1 MEKQKLLVA
10 TNNKDKFKEITA
22 ILDSLNVEFVSLGN
36 IDLPEEDG
44 KTIEENAIKKSEF
57 GFEIK
62 KMLTIADDT
71 GLEVD
76 ALNGAPG
83 VYSSRF
89 AGENVSYEDNRK
101 KLLNELTGKKLEER
115 KAKFRCI
122 IAVSGLEKETKT
134 FEGTVDGYITEDERG
149 NSGFG
154 YDAIF
159 FVPEIGKT
167 MAEMSSEEK
176 NKISHRGR
184 AIVKAKKYLENYPA
198 LAGQV
203 GC

>member
-1 MEKQKLLVA
+1 MSKQKLLVA

-22 ILDSLNVEFVSLGN
+22 ILDSLNVEFVSLGD
-36 IDLPEEDG
+36 IELPEEDG

-101 KLLNELTGKKLEER
+101 KLLNELAGKKLEER

-122 IAVSGLEKETKT
+122 IAVSGLEKGTKT
-134 FEGTVDGYITEDERG
+134 FEGSVDGYITEDERG

-167 MAEMSSEEK
+167 MAEMSPEEK

-184 AIVKAKKYLENYPA
+184 AIVKAKKYLENY
-198 LAGQV
+198 LN
-203 GC
+203 